1 MEKIFKFID
10 FKYFKNSAVTI
21 GIFAVCLLLA
31 RIFNITY
38 IAENT
43 LLENS
48 QLVVLFAAFILCLKA
63 KNNKVLFNFGAMVI
77 FLMIMRE
84 LSYGRCIFCQLPDDP
99 HNFYPWSHYKYGWM
113 AHIIV
118 GIYIAISLL
127 YAVVNKIW
135 VDIKTVLEKFR
146 FPFWD
151 FVCMAVLVVIQYL
164 GERTLHN
171 SCLEEIAEFTLYC
184 AIFALVYYFYKRTFV
199 LKCDST
205 KE

>member
-1 MEKIFKFID
+1 MEKFCKFID
-10 FKYFKNSAVTI
+10 VKYFNNSLITI
-21 GIFAVCLLLA
+21 GIFVFCILLA
-31 RIFNITY
+31 CIFNITY

-48 QLVVLFAAFILCLKA
+48 QLIVLFVAFIVCLKA
-63 KNNKVLFNFGAMVI
+63 KNNKTLFNFGAMII

-113 AHIIV
+113 AHIII
-118 GIYIAISLL
+118 GIYIALLIL
-127 YAVVNKIW
+127 YAFVNKIW
-135 VDIKTVLEKFR
+135 IDIKTVLEKFR
-146 FPFWD
+146 FPLWD
-151 FVCMAVLVVIQYL
+151 FVTMSALVIIQYL

-184 AIFALVYYFYKRTFV
+184 AILALVYYFYKRT
-199 LKCDST
+199 
-205 KE
+205 KEQK